1 MRTLSQMDSNCRTNF
16 VTAFEDPGV
25 ALPDAII
32 NWVAVRAM
40 PEFMTNLR
48 VACLKLRGGVGN
60 SKLLNPDLF
69 RKEAVKRGISVF
81 EGDSNCNELLEDEIS
96 KGDAGYN
103 CAWIDKLLGDSEE
116 SEAWS
121 EQTEPSRHPSLQQE
135 RTRQGIVIAAQLFYF
150 TYFVIFL
157 HFSRVEIFHNVQT

>member
-1 MRTLSQMDSNCRTNF
+1 MLCL
-16 VTAFEDPGV
+16 AFEDPGV

-60 SKLLNPDLF
+60 SALLNPDLF
-69 RKEAVKRGISVF
+69 RKEAVKRGISLF
-81 EGDSNCNELLEDEIS
+81 EGDTNCNELPEDQIS

-103 CAWIDKLLGDSEE
+103 CAWIDKLLGDSDE
-116 SEAWS
+116 SEA
-121 EQTEPSRHPSLQQE
+121 EHAGLETSRRQPSLQQE
-135 RTRQGIVIAAQLFYF
+135 RTRQGIVFCCTIIFISRPFSYF
-150 TYFVIFL
+150 LAIDYNNFDTL
-157 HFSRVEIFHNVQT
+157 